1 MTTRI
6 DLPDNIRK
14 SVAALLNKRLA
25 DAVVLASHAKQA
37 HWNLRGPDFIALHEL
52 FDRVA
57 DMARAHADT
66 LAERVTALGEE
77 ALGTA
82 ELAVRNTGLD
92 AYPAGRITQADHLKA
107 IADRLGAFANAL
119 RAGIGEAEQ
128 AGDLVSADILTS
140 LAGEADKMLWMVESH
155 LG

>member
-6 DLPDNIRK
+6 DLPDNTRK
-14 SVAALLNKRLA
+14 SIAALLNKRLA

-92 AYPAGRITQADHLKA
+92 AYRAGRITQADHLKA

>member
-6 DLPDNIRK
+6 DLPDNTRK
-14 SVAALLNKRLA
+14 SIAALLNKRLA

-82 ELAVRNTGLD
+82 ELAARNTGLD

-140 LAGEADKMLWMVESH
+140 LAGEADKMLWMVESN